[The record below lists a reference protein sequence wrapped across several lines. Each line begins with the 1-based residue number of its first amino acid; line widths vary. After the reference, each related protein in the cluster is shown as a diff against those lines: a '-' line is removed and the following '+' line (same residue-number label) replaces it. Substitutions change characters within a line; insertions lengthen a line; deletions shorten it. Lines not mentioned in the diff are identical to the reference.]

1 MPMVLPVVAEFNCC
15 PVCRKLDTLPGRS
28 AAFVG
33 FVRYV
38 ALQGT
43 VPVRSDSASM
53 SFLSVFKEK
62 ASGQCCFRCFCRRML
77 VTPPGATL
85 YCLFFEGAWKP
96 GRYTK
101 RNEHHISNSYNWP
114 RHRVRST
121 LTTCSDRI

>member
-1 MPMVLPVVAEFNCC
+1 MPMILPVVAEFKCF
-15 PVCRKLDTLPGRS
+15 PVCRKLDILPVRL

-33 FVRYV
+33 FVRYI

-43 VPVRSDSASM
+43 VPVRSDSASL

-85 YCLFFEGAWKP
+85 YCLFSRVLGSPVDTQKETNIIFQIRTT
-96 GRYTK
+96 GRDI
-101 RNEHHISNSYNWP
+101 ELVVP
-114 RHRVRST
+114 
-121 LTTCSDRI
+121 